1 MTATGNVMVR
11 SLMALCLGA
20 ALMSPAAPA
29 FAQARPVPVKHEQPA
44 GAQQTKAQVEVM
56 VVKAD
61 KSGKVD
67 PRLKS
72 LQRQLSFT
80 NFTGFEVVSEDSVK
94 LSKGQSDTVPG
105 GPGYK
110 VKLKLVS
117 LEASRA
123 SVRLQIL
130 RGQESRVDT
139 TVKLP
144 SGRAFIVKGPKVNG
158 GALIYVMTYR

>member
-1 MTATGNVMVR
+1 MSATGNKLVR
-11 SLMALCLGA
+11 GLVALALGLSLAT
-20 ALMSPAAPA
+20 PATSW
-29 FAQARPVPVKHEQPA
+29 AREPVQRANYAEPVGKNQ
-44 GAQQTKAQVEVM
+44 GKAQVEVL
-56 VVKAD
+56 VVQAD

-80 NFTGFEVVSEDSVK
+80 NYTGFKVVSEDSVK
-94 LSKGQSDTVPG
+94 LAKGQSDTVSG

-117 LEASRA
+117 LQGSKA

-130 RGQESRVDT
+130 RGSESRVDT

-144 SGRAFIVKGPKVNG
+144 EGRAFTVKGPKVKGG
-158 GALIYVMTYR
+158 GAMIYVMTYR

>member
-1 MTATGNVMVR
+1 MTPTR
-11 SLMALCLGA
+11 SSLAARVAGLLMGA
-20 ALMSPAAPA
+20 ALVLPASPAL
-29 FAQARPVPVKHEQPA
+29 AQERPVAVRHMAP
-44 GAQQTKAQVEVM
+44 QQQGKAQVELM

-61 KSGKVD
+61 SSGKVD

-80 NFTGFEVVSEDSVK
+80 NFTGFSVLSEDSVK
-94 LSKGQSDTVPG
+94 LAKGQSDTVAG

-117 LEASRA
+117 QEQARA
-123 SVRLQIL
+123 SVRLQVL
-130 RGQESRVDT
+130 RGSESRVDT